1 MRRKKGVRGHYRPT
15 TGRFLVAYQAT
26 RAGKAGLKL
35 AISLAAGRDIGL
47 EIVSVEPRDDSY
59 SAVWVGDSG
68 YDVVI
73 TNQLQKWLRQALDE
87 VPLDIPARA
96 RIVTGENE
104 ADAINRAAEQLSCDA
119 IIIGSR
125 AHRVLNRVTM
135 GATVD
140 ALLHSATRPVA
151 IAPPGYHYTG
161 EVTRITAMFGP
172 RHGCNDVVALCMDRA
187 QRRAYKARV
196 YAAKIDS
203 LVQSR
208 DYMFFPN
215 SMQQLPGGMI
225 RSIYADSFFF
235 GVFVDHVEVHLP
247 TERGITQ
254 YVEMLNFDSMS
265 VRDYRAARVQWGWS
279 VSFNISDG
287 NTLYHADFA
296 VSTATGE
303 TVLTLLTPDVTMRY
317 VGWLWN
323 KRVND
328 PRYRRM
334 D

>member
-1 MRRKKGVRGHYRPT
+1 MTLYLSDELPYKGIIGYVCRVERFQLPQEFFDVGVLSVLRIGSGHPVQVVEHT
-15 TGRFLVAYQAT
+15 TVYEEP
-26 RAGKAGLKL
+26 
-35 AISLAAGRDIGL
+35 AAG
-47 EIVSVEPRDDSY
+47 
-59 SAVWVGDSG
+59 
-68 YDVVI
+68 
-73 TNQLQKWLRQALDE
+73 
-87 VPLDIPARA
+87 
-96 RIVTGENE
+96 
-104 ADAINRAAEQLSCDA
+104 
-119 IIIGSR
+119 
-125 AHRVLNRVTM
+125 
-135 GATVD
+135 
-140 ALLHSATRPVA
+140 
-151 IAPPGYHYTG
+151 
-161 EVTRITAMFGP
+161 
-172 RHGCNDVVALCMDRA
+172 MDRA

-225 RSIYADSFFF
+225 RSIYADYFFF